1 MTTETTSPAPTALT
15 IDGFEPDAE
24 ERWVIHSA
32 LLAQVD
38 DMHAGGVYSWTKAQV
53 AAAWRILAALTG
65 TELGET
71 PEGYGE
77 SVSSKVIVISLLVP
91 LYDLDH
97 PELKDAE
104 WTEGE
109 RLISL
114 LTPEFGR

>member
-1 MTTETTSPAPTALT
+1 VTTETPTATLT

-32 LLAQVD
+32 LLAQID

-77 SVSSKVIVISLLVP
+77 SVGSKVIVSSLLVP

-97 PELKDAE
+97 PELQDAE
-104 WTEGE
+104 WAEGE